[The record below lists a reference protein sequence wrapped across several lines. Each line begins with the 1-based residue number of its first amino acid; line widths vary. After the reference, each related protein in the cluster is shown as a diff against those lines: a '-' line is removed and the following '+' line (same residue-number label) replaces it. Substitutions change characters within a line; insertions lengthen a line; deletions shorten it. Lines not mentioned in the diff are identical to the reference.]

1 MIEKYL
7 EEHKQIGQLHF
18 SYLINTDDAASALSE
33 LELFVKKNLLDG
45 ADIKKSPDYLCIRR
59 NDNKTKNI
67 VVDQIRTL
75 QNFLNK
81 TSVISGQK
89 IGVIYGADEMNI
101 NSSNF
106 CLKLLEEP
114 PANTHMFLISE
125 NAASVIPTI
134 RSRCAKINYFYHANK
149 QKIIDIEF
157 IKPVLKSSS
166 TKEKLDFIKKFAAK
180 DRDFWTDFSKSMEEL
195 IIKLAKK
202 AVGADINLSA
212 YESELF
218 NQLKSR
224 SPLYIQGKYQA
235 IKEII
240 DNTNNYDLD
249 LRTSVVLLLDK
260 MRY

>member
-7 EEHKQIGQLHF
+7 EEHKQIGRLHF
-18 SYLINTDDAASALSE
+18 SYLINTDNASSALAE
-33 LELFVKKNLLDG
+33 LESFVKKHLLDN
-45 ADIKKSPDYLCIRR
+45 ADIEKSADYLCIRR
-59 NDNKTKNI
+59 SDSKTKNI

-89 IGVIYGADEMNI
+89 IGVIYAADEMNL
-101 NSSNF
+101 NSSNS

-114 PANTHMFLISE
+114 PANTHMFLITE
-125 NAASVIPTI
+125 NVASIIPTI

-149 QKIIDIEF
+149 QKIIDAEF
-157 IKPVLKSSS
+157 IKPVLKSTS
-166 TKEKLDFIKKFAAK
+166 TKERLDFIKKFAAK
-180 DRDFWTDFSKSMEEL
+180 DRDFWMDFAKSMEEL
-195 IIKLAKK
+195 IAKLAKK
-202 AVGADINLSA
+202 SVGVDINLSV
-212 YESELF
+212 YELDLF
-218 NQLKSR
+218 NQFKSR
-224 SPLYIQGKYQA
+224 SPLYIQRKYQA

>member
-7 EEHKQIGQLHF
+7 EEHKQIGRLHF

-33 LELFVKKNLLDG
+33 LESFVKKNLLNSVE
-45 ADIKKSPDYLCIRR
+45 IKKSPDYLCIRR

-101 NSSNF
+101 NSSNS

-114 PANTHMFLISE
+114 PANTHMFLITE
-125 NAASVIPTI
+125 NAASIIPTI

-149 QKIIDIEF
+149 QKIIDTEF
-157 IKPVLKSSS
+157 IKPVLKSSN
-166 TKEKLDFIKKFAAK
+166 TKERLDFIKKFAAK
-180 DRDFWTDFSKSMEEL
+180 DRDFWTNFSESMEEL
-195 IIKLAKK
+195 ITKLATKS
-202 AVGADINLSA
+202 VGADINLSA

>member
-7 EEHKQIGQLHF
+7 EEHKKIGRLHF

-33 LELFVKKNLLDG
+33 LESFVKKNLLDNT
-45 ADIKKSPDYLCIRR
+45 DIKKSPDYLCIRR
-59 NDNKTKNI
+59 YDSKTKNI

-89 IGVIYGADEMNI
+89 IGIIYAADEMNL
-101 NSSNF
+101 NSSNS

-114 PANTHMFLISE
+114 PANTHMFLITE
-125 NAASVIPTI
+125 NAASIIPTI

-149 QKIIDIEF
+149 QEIINTEF

-180 DRDFWTDFSKSMEEL
+180 DRDFWTDFSESMEEL
-195 IIKLAKK
+195 IVKLAKK
-202 AVGADINLSA
+202 SVGADINLSA

-260 MRY
+260 IKY